1 MKISKLKGLVLLGLS
16 TFGVSLLV
24 GSTFAAFAVTDNAS
38 PFSISISLANAPVA
52 QGFYLTF
59 ADDGYSALA
68 GSAIKM
74 SSNSENKAYASN
86 VVIADGDQARIYY
99 YDGLTY
105 DGNGTSIA
113 PTLGEA
119 HGYVSVAGDNATM
132 VFDTD
137 HSGNTFSIYLNN
149 SDLIYMVDETYASFY
164 GYYVTYMDDGYA
176 FRAANK
182 LTDYDTGTNVADISI
197 TIGAN
202 KSFRVQHFNGPRGI
216 VSTPNKQ
223 AADYPHFTT
232 TNAQAETINTRE
244 AGTYHL
250 MVSRGDGLLYIS
262 NDSLSSASGYYVVY
276 SSSGYDYR
284 QGTKMNDASGGNL
297 ATLSLDI
304 AANTTIKIV
313 HVDAASDYVYSDT
326 YVQGDSG
333 KAYLSTNVN
342 SQTLTFN
349 KADTY
354 MLYLSADTKVYTTID
369 SYITITLKTGGS
381 SLWNQAGAK
390 FYAWVWETGQGGR
403 WQAMTVTSANSD
415 WFEMTI
421 HSYET
426 NMIFARCST
435 TPTSSG
441 DLDNG
446 DIVWNK
452 TVDLTC
458 GSNNCYTITAWGNNT
473 KVCPGSWSTI

>member
-1 MKISKLKGLVLLGLS
+1 M
-16 TFGVSLLV
+16 T
-24 GSTFAAFAVTDNAS
+24 N
-38 PFSISISLANAPVA
+38 
-52 QGFYLTF
+52 
-59 ADDGYSALA
+59 
-68 GSAIKM
+68 
-74 SSNSENKAYASN
+74 
-86 VVIADGDQARIYY
+86 
-99 YDGLTY
+99 

-149 SDLIYMVDETYASFY
+149 SDLIYMVDETYASFN
-164 GYYVTYMDDGYA
+164 GYYVTYLDDGYA

-216 VSTPNKQ
+216 ISTPNKQ

-262 NDSLSSASGYYVVY
+262 NDSLSGDSGYYVVY

-313 HVDAASDYVYSDT
+313 RVDAASDYVYSDT

-354 MLYLSADTKVYTTID
+354 MLYLSTDTKVYTTID
-369 SYITITLKTGGS
+369 SYITVYLNAGGS
-381 SLWNQAGAK
+381 SLWDKDGAF

-403 WQAMTVTSANSD
+403 FVEMPAASGRSGYYV
-415 WFEMTI
+415 MTI

-426 NMIFARCST
+426 NMIFCRCHAI
-435 TPTSSG
+435 PSSSSHLDDNNYVWNRTG
-441 DLDNG
+441 DLTYTD
-446 DIVWNK
+446 K
-452 TVDLTC
+452 
-458 GSNNCYTITAWGNNT
+458 NCYTITGWGSSD
-473 KVCPGSWSTI
+473 GSWSTIS